1 MTTFSPRRDGAD
13 EPLYAVR
20 VVAERLGIPTAT
32 LRSWNQRYGVGPS
45 DHRPGSHRL
54 YSENDIAIVK
64 RMHELIA
71 QGASPRSAAR
81 AATDGI
87 RPARGNA
94 PGLLAAAFDLD
105 VVTVGLL
112 LDRHLRHFGV
122 VATWDE
128 LIRPAFAVIVD
139 RQAEGE
145 ECVDVEHTL
154 SWAVSR
160 SLHRLPI
167 GEPDATE
174 SIVLSCTPR
183 ETHTLALEALRAA
196 LAEYGYGALM
206 LGAEVPTT
214 AIIDAVNRRDKPV
227 IVVLWSQHAPTADID
242 TVNAVAEYARS
253 VVLCGLGWDGVAC
266 DHAVLRPDSLDDAV
280 KVLTTEH

>member
-1 MTTFSPRRDGAD
+1 MHRSGLILTPVDYLLAPTRRRRRAAVRGPRRRSA
-13 EPLYAVR
+13 
-20 VVAERLGIPTAT
+20 LGIPTAT

-81 AATDGI
+81 AATDASG
-87 RPARGNA
+87 RPAVTL

-160 SLHRLPI
+160 YLYRLPI
-167 GEPDATE
+167 GEPDATDDR
-174 SIVLSCTPR
+174 SFLYATGDAHPR
-183 ETHTLALEALRAA
+183 A
-196 LAEYGYGALM
+196 
-206 LGAEVPTT
+206 
-214 AIIDAVNRRDKPV
+214 
-227 IVVLWSQHAPTADID
+227 
-242 TVNAVAEYARS
+242 
-253 VVLCGLGWDGVAC
+253 
-266 DHAVLRPDSLDDAV
+266 
-280 KVLTTEH
+280 